1 MKNIFLKNHREN
13 VVEKLLPDSF
23 LKSKLNI
30 SLHQQSEVS
39 YSLFFIVSVSLGMPK
54 HIETKVLISG
64 ICFI

>member
-30 SLHQQSEVS
+30 SLDQQSEVS
-39 YSLFFIVSVSLGMPK
+39 YSLFFIVSVSQGMPK